1 MDVLLEANIDAE
13 GGLTKVFL
21 LPEREIIKRLG
32 RQALREIGR
41 EATFAC
47 EGIIPARGETDE
59 EKRENLIAAWQCLIN
74 TGLAW
79 QLQGWFGRRAAALI
93 EEGLCKSA
101 PRT

>member
-1 MDVLLEANIDAE
+1 MNVLLEKKINAE

-21 LPEREIIKRLG
+21 LPEREIVKRFG
-32 RQALREIGR
+32 RQAFREISR
-41 EATFAC
+41 EAAFVC
-47 EGIIPARGETDE
+47 EGIVSPHGKNEEET
-59 EKRENLIAAWQCLIN
+59 RENEIAAWQCLIN

-79 QLQGWFGRRAAALI
+79 QLQGWFGRQAAQMI

>member
-1 MDVLLEANIDAE
+1 MNVLLEKKIDAE

-32 RQALREIGR
+32 KKALREIGA
-41 EATFAC
+41 EATFIC
-47 EGIIPARGETDE
+47 EGIISPYGKTKE
-59 EKRENLIAAWQCLIN
+59 EARENEIAAWQCLIN

-79 QLQGWFGRRAAALI
+79 QLQGWFGRRAAALL